1 MKALGL
7 VAVAVVVGFAAG
19 GSLGGCGSDG
29 QDRILRA
36 REAVY
41 AKKPDQAL
49 KEYRLAL
56 DIVERQLE
64 RDGDAPELKSLQARA
79 LKGAADVYY
88 LELRDFRRAA
98 EVYEE
103 LIRLCPEAP
112 EALEGRVQLADIL
125 RVHFGDARGAI
136 GALTAAVERGAENRA
151 ELSYRVA
158 KLYFELGDF
167 EQARL
172 EARRV
177 GERDPQ
183 APEADDAALLE
194 AQALAAMEGKGED
207 AQAALRS
214 LVERFADSP
223 LVPYALFEL
232 GKLRAE
238 AGDREGA
245 IEEWVRALERHPDP
259 QMVQDNIARVR
270 RQIVE
275 LTPSKVGRA
284 VLAAAPPAVRA
295 AAPATTTPAVA
306 RKPAP
311 AAVKAPAPAAP
322 PAPPADE
329 VADDVAEAEEEAPVA
344 APAPAPVAD
353 PAPAPVHKRSIEAAG
368 GTAED
373 EARESAD

>member
-7 VAVAVVVGFAAG
+7 VAVAVVVGLIAG

-64 RDGDAPELKSLQARA
+64 RDEDAPALKSLQARA

-183 APEADDAALLE
+183 AQEADDAALLE
-194 AQALAAMEGKGED
+194 AQALAAMEGKGEE

-214 LVERFADSP
+214 LVERFAESP

-238 AGDREGA
+238 AADREGA

-270 RQIVE
+270 RQIIE
-275 LTPSKVGRA
+275 LTPSTVGRA
-284 VLAAAPPAVRA
+284 VLAAAPQAARA
-295 AAPATTTPAVA
+295 AAPSTPSTTAPAAA

-311 AAVKAPAPAAP
+311 AAAKKPVPAAE
-322 PAPPADE
+322 PADE
-329 VADDVAEAEEEAPVA
+329 VAESAAPVDPAEEAPVA
-344 APAPAPVAD
+344 APAPAPVQ
-353 PAPAPVHKRSIEAAG
+353 KRSIEAAG
-368 GTAED
+368 GTPED
-373 EARESAD
+373 EAQESAD